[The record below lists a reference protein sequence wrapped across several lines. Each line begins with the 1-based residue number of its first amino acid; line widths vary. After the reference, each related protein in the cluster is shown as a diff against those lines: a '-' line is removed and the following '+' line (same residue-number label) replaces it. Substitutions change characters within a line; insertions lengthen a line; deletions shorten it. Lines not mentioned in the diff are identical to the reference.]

1 MKPMTIRALPAALAA
16 LSFTALLAC
25 AAGAAPSEPPR
36 IAPQGGPWDAGRGFS
51 FEHKVKKTRRSLSG
65 IACPANASGQRL
77 CLGAFDEGG
86 EARYFV
92 LGDGRVAPDGERVI
106 LRPGK
111 VELDAEA
118 AATDGAF
125 YYVTGSHSA
134 KRSSCAS
141 NPDSRH
147 VIRFKVDPA
156 TGRGLRTTD
165 GKLAGLEDTGA
176 LWALM
181 ATLPG
186 LKDHVG
192 EEMCLGGQSPGQ
204 PPNAPDKAGR
214 QGVNIEGLAIRNG
227 RLFFGF
233 RGPAIDG
240 TAMILSVDADALF
253 KGGDARPKLS
263 TITVGQGRGIRDL
276 LAVSDGILV
285 LAGPDD
291 DKANT
296 ALDWVVLRWDG
307 EDSGNAVKQPRA
319 LATLD
324 LSHVKLRKC
333 DEELKPE
340 ALVVTE
346 DRPGQPYRAIILSD
360 GMCDGG
366 ALGFS
371 IPR

>member
-1 MKPMTIRALPAALAA
+1 MKPMTMRTLPAMLATFA
-16 LSFTALLAC
+16 FASLLGF
-25 AAGAAPSEPPR
+25 AASSAPSDPPKV
-36 IAPQGGPWDAGRGFS
+36 IPQGGPWDAGHGFS

-65 IACPANASGQRL
+65 IACPANSSGQRL

-86 EARYFV
+86 EARYMV
-92 LGDGRVAPDGERVI
+92 LGDGTLAPDGERVI

-156 TGRGLRTTD
+156 TGRGLRGAD
-165 GKLAGLEDTGA
+165 GKLAGMEDTGA
-176 LWALM
+176 LWNLM

-192 EEMCLGGQSPGQ
+192 DAMCLGSQSPVD
-204 PPNAPDKAGR
+204 ALDKAGR
-214 QGVNIEGLAIRNG
+214 RGVNIEGLAIRDG

-240 TAMILSVDADALF
+240 TAKILSVDADALF
-253 KGGDARPKLS
+253 KGGDARPKLA
-263 TITVGQGRGIRDL
+263 TIAVGKGRGIRDL
-276 LAVSDGILV
+276 IAVSDGILV

-307 EDSGNAVKQPRA
+307 KDSGNAVAQPRP

-324 LSHVKLRKC
+324 LSRVKLRKC
-333 DEELKPE
+333 DDELKPE
-340 ALVVTE
+340 ALTVTD